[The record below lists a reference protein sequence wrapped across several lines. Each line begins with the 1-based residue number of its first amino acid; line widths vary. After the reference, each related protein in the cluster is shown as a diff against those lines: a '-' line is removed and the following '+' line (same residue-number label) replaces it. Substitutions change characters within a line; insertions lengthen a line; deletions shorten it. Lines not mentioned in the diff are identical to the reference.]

1 MTAARGLGYTCMRLD
16 TLLSMRGA
24 QAL

>member
-16 TLLSMRGA
+16 TLPSMRGA